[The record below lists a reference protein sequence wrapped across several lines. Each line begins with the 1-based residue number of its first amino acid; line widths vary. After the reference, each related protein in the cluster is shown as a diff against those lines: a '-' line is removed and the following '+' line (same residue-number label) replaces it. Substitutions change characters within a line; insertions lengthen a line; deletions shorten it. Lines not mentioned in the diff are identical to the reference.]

1 MQEYNKLAVLWLFN
15 LIILL
20 LFYVCVLGKKKKRE
34 VITEMLTVDLQFE
47 KTHNFKA

>member
-1 MQEYNKLAVLWLFN
+1 MF
-15 LIILL
+15 
-20 LFYVCVLGKKKKRE
+20 VCWGKKKKRE

>member
-1 MQEYNKLAVLWLFN
+1 MF
-15 LIILL
+15 
-20 LFYVCVLGKKKKRE
+20 VCWKKRE

>member
-1 MQEYNKLAVLWLFN
+1 MF
-15 LIILL
+15 
-20 LFYVCVLGKKKKRE
+20 VCWKKKRE